1 MSSNGHLLW
10 QPSISSAQGSNLFRF
25 IRDQYP
31 DLLRGLASTGRNATQ
46 NASAPFAGAELWAR
60 LHRES
65 ITHSGTFWRRVWKHF
80 DLIGDLGVQDSNG
93 AMNRWSHR
101 FFPKGKVNFAENILT
116 ENILAES
123 VLSESEFDNACAIIA
138 CDESGVSRKWT
149 RGDLRFL
156 VLSMAQWL
164 RAKGIQSG
172 DRVAGVLPNGIEAV
186 VAFLATSALGAV
198 WTCCSPEFGDDA
210 IVDRFG
216 QTTPKLLIMALR
228 SQYNGKPFVLK
239 QRLETLLPRLPSV
252 EAVVVTQGSASE
264 ISVGSS
270 VRVEDWDEVFKYPF
284 RGNWSWERFEWNHP
298 LYILYSS
305 GTTGAPKCIVHGA
318 GGSLLQHVKEQ
329 RLHSDIRDGDRLF
342 YFTTTGWMMWNWLVS
357 GLVSRATIVLFDGS
371 PMYPDPGVL
380 WRIAQEHQVTHFGA
394 SARYYAALEKFPFEP
409 KTHTNLERLR
419 VLLSTGSPLLPE
431 QFQWLYQAVKKE
443 MHLTSISG
451 GTDIVSCFVL
461 GNPLLPVYSGEIQCK
476 GLGMDVQVV
485 DEAGAALVGQA
496 GELVCKNAFP
506 SMPLGFWQDP
516 DGARYRKTYWERY
529 PGVWWHGDWA
539 LETRNGGMIIYGR
552 SDATL
557 NPGGVRIG
565 TAEIYRQLE
574 GFPEIVEAAAT
585 AWKHEGDEKIVLFIK
600 LRATSRGEGGSQIDA
615 GLEQAIRQRIKSHC
629 SPRHV
634 PAWIVP
640 VEDLPKTM
648 NGKLSELA
656 VRNAI
661 TGLSIGNVGA
671 LANPECL
678 EFFKSWRPDTKRI

>member
-1 MSSNGHLLW
+1 
-10 QPSISSAQGSNLFRF
+10 
-25 IRDQYP
+25 
-31 DLLRGLASTGRNATQ
+31 
-46 NASAPFAGAELWAR
+46 
-60 LHRES
+60 
-65 ITHSGTFWRRVWKHF
+65 
-80 DLIGDLGVQDSNG
+80 
-93 AMNRWSHR
+93 
-101 FFPKGKVNFAENILT
+101 
-116 ENILAES
+116 
-123 VLSESEFDNACAIIA
+123 
-138 CDESGVSRKWT
+138 
-149 RGDLRFL
+149 
-156 VLSMAQWL
+156 
-164 RAKGIQSG
+164 
-172 DRVAGVLPNGIEAV
+172 
-186 VAFLATSALGAV
+186 
-198 WTCCSPEFGDDA
+198 
-210 IVDRFG
+210 
-216 QTTPKLLIMALR
+216 
-228 SQYNGKPFVLK
+228 
-239 QRLETLLPRLPSV
+239 
-252 EAVVVTQGSASE
+252 
-264 ISVGSS
+264 
-270 VRVEDWDEVFKYPF
+270 
-284 RGNWSWERFEWNHP
+284 
-298 LYILYSS
+298 
-305 GTTGAPKCIVHGA
+305 
-318 GGSLLQHVKEQ
+318 
-329 RLHSDIRDGDRLF
+329 
-342 YFTTTGWMMWNWLVS
+342 
-357 GLVSRATIVLFDGS
+357 
-371 PMYPDPGVL
+371 
-380 WRIAQEHQVTHFGA
+380 
-394 SARYYAALEKFPFEP
+394 
-409 KTHTNLERLR
+409 

>member
-1 MSSNGHLLW
+1 MNSSGHLLW
-10 QPSISSAQGSNLFRF
+10 QPSVSSARGSNLFGF

-31 DLLRGLASTGRNATQ
+31 ALLESVMSTELNATQ
-46 NASAPFAGAELWAR
+46 NASGPFDGGELWSK
-60 LHRES
+60 LHHES
-65 ITHSGTFWRRVWKHF
+65 ITRPGLFWRRVWQHF
-80 DLIGDLGVQDSNG
+80 DLIGELGSRDSNG
-93 AMNRWSHR
+93 ALDLCEHR
-101 FFPKGKVNFAENILT
+101 FFPDGKMNFAENL
-116 ENILAES
+116 LA
-123 VLSESEFDNACAIIA
+123 DCDADDACAVIA
-138 CDESGVSRKWT
+138 CDESGVVHKLT
-149 RGDLRFL
+149 RGGLRAQ

-164 RAKGIQSG
+164 RSKGIRPG

-186 VAFLATSALGAV
+186 VVFLATSSIGAV

-228 SQYNGKPFVLK
+228 SQYNGKQFALGE
-239 QRLETLLPRLPSV
+239 RLETLIPRLPSL
-252 EAVVVTQGSASE
+252 EGVVVTQGTAAE
-264 ISVGSS
+264 VTGDRR
-270 VRVEDWDEVFKYPF
+270 VWVEDWEDVSKYPCQE
-284 RGNWSWERFEWNHP
+284 NWIWERFEWNHP

-329 RLHSDIRDGDRLF
+329 RLHSDVRDGDRLF

-357 GLVSRATIVLFDGS
+357 ALASRATIVLFDGS

-380 WRIAQEHQVTHFGA
+380 WRLAQEHQVTHFGA

-409 KTHTNLERLR
+409 KTHADLESLR

-431 QFQWLYQAVKKE
+431 QFHWLYQAVKKE

-461 GNPLLPVYSGEIQCK
+461 GNPLLPVHAGEIQSK

-485 DEAGAALVGQA
+485 DEAGAAVVGQV

-516 DGARYRKTYWERY
+516 DGTRYRKTYWERY
-529 PGVWWHGDWA
+529 PGDWWHGDWA
-539 LETRNGGMIIYGR
+539 METRSGGMIIYGR

-574 GFPEIVEAAAT
+574 GFSEIVEAAAT
-585 AWKHEGDEKIVLFIK
+585 GWKQDGDEKIVLFIK
-600 LRATSRGEGGSQIDA
+600 LRPSSAGESGSRLDA
-615 GLEQAIRQRIKSHC
+615 GLERAIRQRIKSHC

-634 PAWIVP
+634 PAWIVV
-640 VEDLPKTM
+640 VEDLPKTI

-661 TGLSIGNVGA
+661 TGLAIGNVGA

-678 EFFKSWRPDTKRI
+678 EFFKAWRPEAEDW

>member
-1 MSSNGHLLW
+1 MNSNGHLLW
-10 QPSISSAQGSNLFRF
+10 QPSVSSAQGSNLFAF

-31 DLLRGLASTGRNATQ
+31 DLLEGFASKKFDTTQ
-46 NASAPFAGAELWAR
+46 PASAPFDDGGELWR
-60 LHRES
+60 KLHRES
-65 ITHSGTFWRRVWKHF
+65 ITQPGLFWRRVWQHF
-80 DLIGDLGVQDSNG
+80 DLIGELGSRDSNG
-93 AMNRWSHR
+93 AVELCEHR
-101 FFPKGKVNFAENILT
+101 FFPDGKMNFAENL
-116 ENILAES
+116 LASCDADET
-123 VLSESEFDNACAIIA
+123 CAVIA
-138 CDESGVSRKWT
+138 CDESGASRNWNH
-149 RGDLRFL
+149 RELREQVIKL
-156 VLSMAQWL
+156 AQWM
-164 RAKGIQSG
+164 RSKGIRCG
-172 DRVAGVLPNGIEAV
+172 DRVAGVLPNGMEALI
-186 VAFLATSALGAV
+186 AFLATSSIGAI

-228 SQYNGKPFVLK
+228 SHYNGKRFKLGERITSLI
-239 QRLETLLPRLPSV
+239 QRLPSLEGV
-252 EAVVVTQGSASE
+252 LVTQGSPAE
-264 ISVGSS
+264 LPQENRIWL
-270 VRVEDWDEVFKYPF
+270 EDWDDALQFPID
-284 RGNWSWERFEWNHP
+284 GNWSWERFAWNHP

-329 RLHSDIRDGDRLF
+329 RLHSDVRDGDRLF

-357 GLVSRATIVLFDGS
+357 ALASRVTIVLFDGS

-380 WRIAQEHQVTHFGA
+380 WRLAQEHQVTHFGA

-409 KTHTNLERLR
+409 KTHANLESLR

-431 QFQWLYQAVKKE
+431 QFHWLYQAVKKE

-461 GNPLLPVYSGEIQCK
+461 GNPLLPVHAGEIQSK

-485 DEAGAALVGQA
+485 DESGLAVCQQA

-516 DGARYRKTYWERY
+516 DGSRYRKTYWERY
-529 PGVWWHGDWA
+529 PGIWWHGDWA
-539 LETRNGGMIIYGR
+539 MESRHAGMIIYGR

-574 GFPEIVEAAAT
+574 GFPDIIEAAAT
-585 AWKHEGDEKIVLFIK
+585 AWKEDGDEKIVLFIK
-600 LRATSRGEGGSQIDA
+600 LKPAVAGEVVAQMEA
-615 GLEQAIRQRIKSHC
+615 GLAQAIRQRIRSFC

-634 PAWIVP
+634 PTWIVV
-640 VEDLPKTM
+640 VEDLPKTI

-661 TGLSIGNVGA
+661 TGLAIGNVGA

-678 EFFKSWRPDTKRI
+678 EFFKAWRPVAEDR